1 MLLLSTLSKPLL
13 KQLIS
18 VLGGGVGGIRSAGVA
33 EFVLLNTILARN
45 TAQQA
50 PSDCAA
56 TGLSLGTNLL
66 GDPTGCLIPLQGSD
80 LTGDPGLDTF
90 TDDGTPGNG
99 HFPLLPTSPAI
110 DAGTTAACPL
120 TDQLGQRRIGRCDIG
135 AIRFLDGIDLLQ
147 EDNPAT
153 APQASR

>member
-1 MLLLSTLSKPLL
+1 
-13 KQLIS
+13 
-18 VLGGGVGGIRSAGVA
+18 
-33 EFVLLNTILARN
+33 
-45 TAQQA
+45 
-50 PSDCAA
+50 DCAA

-135 AIRFLDGIDLLQ
+135 AIRFLDGSDLLQ

-153 APQASR
+153 TPQASR